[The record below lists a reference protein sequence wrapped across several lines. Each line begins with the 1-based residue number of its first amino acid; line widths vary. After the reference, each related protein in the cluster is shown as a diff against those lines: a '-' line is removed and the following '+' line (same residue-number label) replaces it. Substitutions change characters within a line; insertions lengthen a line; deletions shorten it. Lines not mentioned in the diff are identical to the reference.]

1 MAQNEPIFLGNAYR
15 PQFTVTNRTTDT
27 GAVANSTGLTLTI
40 LITATDGSTTPI
52 TGLSATANELS
63 STGGTYY
70 TNFPGADISSGLTAY
85 EDLTVYVAIA
95 SSEIQVHHGVQ
106 VLDPRR
112 PH

>member
-1 MAQNEPIFLGNAYR
+1 MANNEPIWLGNAYR

-27 GAVANSTGLTLTI
+27 GAEANSTCLTLTI
-40 LITATDGSTTPI
+40 LITLTDGSTTPV
-52 TGLSATANELS
+52 TGLSATASELS

-85 EDLTVYVAIA
+85 EDDTVYVALV
-95 SSEIQVHHGVQ
+95 STEIQVHNPVQ

-112 PH
+112 PR